1 MPENAVRHAQAA
13 HVGVLGRRDIEQTK
27 IAPTEIIRW
36 HWRCV
41 GPRLILQPLIGVE
54 GMLFALEPFLVSKL
68 LAGRQNY
75 VLRLDMRGIGA
86 GRLGGGFAGRASA
99 GEPVA
104 AAHDLHTDR
113 KTLEVALLFVG
124 KVDGKSFELHDVRA
138 PAISSSLRLI
148 PRLYSAAFPETGAS
162 LASGS

>member
-75 VLRLDMRGIGA
+75 VLRLDIPGIGA
-86 GRLGGGFAGRASA
+86 GRLGSGFDGRASA
-99 GEPVA
+99 GAPVA

-124 KVDGKSFELHDVRA
+124 KVDVKSFELDDVRA
-138 PAISSSLRLI
+138 PAIAASVQRM
-148 PRLYSAAFPETGAS
+148 PRLYSAAWGATGA
-162 LASGS
+162 AWA